1 MQFCLSIEEKEHYYI
16 SCKNTWVHFLN
27 YIIHSPMNFIFG
39 VENNIAK
46 QSFYLSQPSS
56 QEADISGGLKSLPHL
71 WLIFILVIK
80 YPVSRGPSLQHKIIG
95 LHPRV
100 ATLNSAVLPLLG
112 GWAVVRVNWTY
123 CAHICVFR
131 KQLSQ
136 HLWVANVWGEA
147 SQDNLLFKKCYTF
160 TTWKKEKRKQPP
172 SSAKTHTK

>member
-1 MQFCLSIEEKEHYYI
+1 
-16 SCKNTWVHFLN
+16 
-27 YIIHSPMNFIFG
+27 MNFIFG
-39 VENNIAK
+39 VENNIEK
-46 QSFYLSQPSS
+46 QSFYLSPTFS

-71 WLIFILVIK
+71 WLTFILVIK

-112 GWAVVRVNWTY
+112 GWAVVSVNWTY
-123 CAHICVFR
+123 CAHICVFW

-160 TTWKKEKRKQPP
+160 TTWKKEKKK
-172 SSAKTHTK
+172 AATFFYKNTHKIKGVSYRSQCPTQKSPLNYIFCMKMD